1 MSLVMER
8 REYCLSSFGRGARF
22 GGPPMSAIRGFP
34 ERPGEARL
42 NGGRR
47 RSGQGMMETETSRK
61 LEERVVV
68 SGCTRSANGGGERGY
83 FWTDQGVILGWE
95 EMLTKRCQLSVVR

>member
-1 MSLVMER
+1 MER
-8 REYCLSSFGRGARF
+8 REYCLSSFGRGARL
-22 GGPPMSAIRGFP
+22 GGPPMSAIRGLP

-47 RSGQGMMETETSRK
+47 RSGQGTMEMETSLK

-68 SGCTRSANGGGERGY
+68 SGLTRSANGGGERGY

-95 EMLTKRCQLSVVR
+95 EMLTMRCR